1 MDWTDVFKDAIGAY
15 GSIETAKANNPQNQW
30 YQWGQPGYPGMQPG
44 FGNFAQ
50 GMGGV
55 SPVVLL
61 IGAGVLAFVL
71 LRD

>member
-30 YQWGQPGYPGMQPG
+30 YQWGQPGYGGMPGG
-44 FGNFAQ
+44 FQ
-50 GMGGV
+50 QSMGGV

>member
-1 MDWTDVFKDAIGAY
+1 MNWTDVFKDAIGGY
-15 GSIETAKANNPQNQW
+15 TQIETAKAAQPTQW
-30 YQWGQPGYPGMQPG
+30 YQWGQQGYGGMPGGIQQ
-44 FGNFAQ
+44 A
-50 GMGGV
+50 MGGI

>member
-15 GSIETAKANNPQNQW
+15 GQIETTKAANQPPQW
-30 YQWGQPGYPGMQPG
+30 YQWGQQGYGGMQPG
-44 FGNFAQ
+44 FAQ